1 MSRAQKMEIR
11 TMNNSKLGSHSQ
23 GIEWGLSQGFLCS
36 KKRGTWQHISR
47 WFYGCYGSMTPLY
60 LSFQVGVFTVVIL
73 SPYHHCGWRAVQI
86 TCVADCIFPNMGTL
100 IYRLSYMLFSQCDI
114 DSSLQDGGIHVPCL
128 WALVDFCN
136 CLSQIK
142 CGESDAVKVTA
153 FAWHPLSHALA
164 LALSLPLPWKCSAVL
179 WGSPVSMKRLVW
191 LF

>member
-1 MSRAQKMEIR
+1 MSRVQRLKIR
-11 TMNNSKLGSHSQ
+11 TMNNSKLGTNSK

-60 LSFQVGVFTVVIL
+60 ISFQVGVFTVVIL

-114 DSSLQDGGIHVPCL
+114 DSSPQDGGIHVPCL
-128 WALVDFCN
+128 WAWVDFYN

-142 CGESDAVKVTA
+142 CGESDAV
-153 FAWHPLSHALA
+153 W
-164 LALSLPLPWKCSAVL
+164 LPKL
-179 WGSPVSMKRLVW
+179 GHER
-191 LF
+191 